1 MSKDVWEK
9 AQEVI
14 AKRANAKLIGAQQK
28 TYPFTGL
35 IVCGCCGSIY
45 THKVNNSGTISQAN
59 FWKCRT
65 ALKKGVAYCNNAGIK
80 EKVLND
86 LFVEC
91 YNEFITKG
99 YHRVVKDSGDDE
111 QRLKE
116 LHDAEKELTK
126 LMMGG
131 MITRAQYSEE
141 QQGIR
146 IEMQEIKSRMQ
157 ESRYREVQGSNFST
171 IREFDEQKVYSFI
184 RGVRIKNWTV
194 TFEFYNG
201 VEISR
206 TYTNGKPGNIRDW
219 KIKQMQR
226 RREQENG

>member
-1 MSKDVWEK
+1 MR
-9 AQEVI
+9 I
-14 AKRANAKLIGAQQK
+14 RPI
-28 TYPFTGL
+28 
-35 IVCGCCGSIY
+35 
-45 THKVNNSGTISQAN
+45 
-59 FWKCRT
+59 

>member
-1 MSKDVWEK
+1 MKKGTVEFHS
-9 AQEVI
+9 QGPTGNI
-14 AKRANAKLIGAQQK
+14 YYIIGAAQ
-28 TYPFTGL
+28 
-35 IVCGCCGSIY
+35 
-45 THKVNNSGTISQAN
+45 TIMRKQ
-59 FWKCRT
+59 RR
-65 ALKKGVAYCNNAGIK
+65 ID
-80 EKVLND
+80 E
-86 LFVEC
+86 
-91 YNEFITKG
+91 YNK
-99 YHRVVKDSGDDE
+99 
-111 QRLKE
+111 
-116 LHDAEKELTK
+116 
-126 LMMGG
+126 
-131 MITRAQYSEE
+131 
-141 QQGIR
+141 
-146 IEMQEIKSRMQ
+146 MQEIKSRMQ